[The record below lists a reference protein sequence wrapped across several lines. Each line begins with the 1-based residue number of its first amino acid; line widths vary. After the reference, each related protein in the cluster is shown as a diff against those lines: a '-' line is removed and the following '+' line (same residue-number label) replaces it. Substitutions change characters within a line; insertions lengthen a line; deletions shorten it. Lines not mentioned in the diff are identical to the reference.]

1 MEGLPAGDGLV
12 YDPAYGSYVTADA
25 GNLERLA
32 QPLARK
38 QLAARGAVRAARS
51 NLGPCVPRTPSG
63 FAWGWRRL
71 RDFSSPHGTVALG
84 AEDRRKRAE
93 DGGLVAAAVR
103 ALKAERRPEH
113 QVGSPNSA
121 IVNDY

>member
-38 QLAARGAVRAARS
+38 QRAERCVRPALTSAHVCHARRQGLPGAGVGCGIFRHRTARS
-51 NLGPCVPRTPSG
+51 RSVRRT
-63 FAWGWRRL
+63 
-71 RDFSSPHGTVALG
+71 
-84 AEDRRKRAE
+84 
-93 DGGLVAAAVR
+93 GGS
-103 ALKAERRPEH
+103 ERRTA
-113 QVGSPNSA
+113 GWSPPRSGR
-121 IVNDY
+121 